1 MQEQEWLDKNP
12 FMQGWDFEIYS
23 SPEQDSPFGGELFSM
38 HLDLDLLG
46 FFFLSLQHRILT
58 IHLQRDMSNHFT
70 PPLLLFLSPICCQ
83 LTEGKLRSQN

>member
-1 MQEQEWLDKNP
+1 MSLILKLSLVLLNMQEQEWLDKNP

-46 FFFLSLQHRILT
+46 FSFFS
-58 IHLQRDMSNHFT
+58 F
-70 PPLLLFLSPICCQ
+70 F
-83 LTEGKLRSQN
+83 